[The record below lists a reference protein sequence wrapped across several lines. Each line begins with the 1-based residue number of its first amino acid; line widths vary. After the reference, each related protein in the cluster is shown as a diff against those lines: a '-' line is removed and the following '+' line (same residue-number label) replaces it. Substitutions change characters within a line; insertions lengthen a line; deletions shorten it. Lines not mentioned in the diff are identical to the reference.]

1 MTAMVEADPA
11 TLHRG
16 LLPMFAPMTRDL
28 TGWSARIATLLR
40 GFGPYVLIELL
51 LPGGSLIAVLLW
63 LYRRRRMG
71 QMYVTQGRNTAQSES
86 GDCLSRKR
94 QTPSANRRTCS
105 PPREAHVTLRL
116 MNIGDEG
123 VTPQFSP
130 QTSGHDVFPRL
141 QFEAVDILG
150 REHMRHSFSIA
161 TPAAVVLA
169 IAAALSLT
177 GCGGSA
183 AAAQA
188 AAAPPPPQVDVAQVV
203 ARKVTEFDEF
213 TGRFEA
219 VERVEVRPRVSGYI
233 ASVNFAEG
241 REVKKGEVLFVIDP
255 RPYEADY
262 KHAKAQLDQARSQS
276 VLAKSERERA
286 TKLLQAHAISQEEY
300 DTRVAGLQQA
310 DANVEAAQAALDT
323 AALNLSFTRVTAP
336 ISGRISRALV
346 TEGNLVSAGQTMLT
360 TLVSLDPIYVR
371 FDGDEQAYLKY
382 IKLARENAAAHA
394 HAGVNAKTAAG
405 GGKSVAGSG
414 LAKANSSAAQVEP
427 GEAGAEVM
435 VGLADEAGYP
445 HQGVMVFVDN
455 ELDPTTGTI
464 RGRARLDNH
473 DRAFTPG
480 LFARVKLMGS
490 NQYDALLINDSA
502 IGTDQTVR
510 YVLVVGAD
518 NKVQYRPVKLG
529 PIVDGLRVVTDGLK
543 PGETIVVNGLQRVRP
558 GSAVNPER
566 VAMGE
571 RERGDKPQTLFA
583 RNSRLAANTRAGNAV
598 SNTSAG
604 AKAGATEADTRAA
617 AGASATPTANLD
629 SSSAQNATTVHADG
643 SAKPA
648 KAAKAS
654 DRHRSHVALNTRDAQ
669 RPNRDAASSN
679 D

>member
-1 MTAMVEADPA
+1 
-11 TLHRG
+11 
-16 LLPMFAPMTRDL
+16 
-28 TGWSARIATLLR
+28 
-40 GFGPYVLIELL
+40 
-51 LPGGSLIAVLLW
+51 
-63 LYRRRRMG
+63 
-71 QMYVTQGRNTAQSES
+71 
-86 GDCLSRKR
+86 
-94 QTPSANRRTCS
+94 
-105 PPREAHVTLRL
+105 
-116 MNIGDEG
+116 
-123 VTPQFSP
+123 
-130 QTSGHDVFPRL
+130 
-141 QFEAVDILG
+141 
-150 REHMRHSFSIA
+150 MRHSFIA
-161 TPAAVVLA
+161 APAVAVVLA
-169 IAAALSLT
+169 MTAALSLT
-177 GCGGSA
+177 GCGDK

-188 AAAPPPPQVDVAQVV
+188 AANQPPPQVDVAQVV
-203 ARKVTEFDEF
+203 ARRVTEFDEF

-219 VERVEVRPRVSGYI
+219 VERVEIRPRVNGYI

-241 REVKKGEVLFVIDP
+241 REVKKGDVLFVIDP

-300 DTRVAGLQQA
+300 DTRVAGLEQA
-310 DANVEAAQAALDT
+310 DANVEAAQAALDQS
-323 AALNLSFTRVTAP
+323 ALNLTFTRVTAP

-346 TEGNLVSAGQTMLT
+346 TEGNLVSTGQTLLT

-382 IKLARENAAAHA
+382 TKLARENAQARAAA
-394 HAGVNAKTAAG
+394 SAKANAASKKAAG
-405 GGKSVAGSG
+405 GGTSAA
-414 LAKANSSAAQVEP
+414 AKNSSSTQAEA

-435 VGLADEAGYP
+435 VGLADEPGYP

-464 RGRARLDNH
+464 RGRAKLENH

-490 NQYDALLINDSA
+490 NQYDALMINDSA
-502 IGTDQTVR
+502 VGTDQTVR

-529 PIVDGLRVVTDGLK
+529 PIIDGLRVITDGLK

-558 GSAVNPER
+558 GSPVTPEK

-583 RNSRLAANTRAGNAV
+583 RNSKLAWNMTPV
-598 SNTSAG
+598 S
-604 AKAGATEADTRAA
+604 
-617 AGASATPTANLD
+617 
-629 SSSAQNATTVHADG
+629 TT
-643 SAKPA
+643 PA
-648 KAAKAS
+648 KAADAVWLGGDVHAGGAANAPRASAQKAPVDAAPIKADDHHS
-654 DRHRSHVALNTRDAQ
+654 THVALNNPEAS
-669 RPNRDAASSN
+669 RPNSDAAPSN